1 MLIKKNTMKGKP
13 VITARNFLEYNH
25 QAENIP
31 ESFVI
36 TSKNVAFNLSRFYDI
51 RKAGRITQGR
61 IFTLTN
67 QGIKLGIACQESCG
81 APALAIIVEELVT
94 LGAKRFIFVGAAGA
108 LQPFLK
114 VGSTVLPEKS
124 VREEGTSFHYT
135 RPSKYA
141 VASEALNNVAERSL
155 RENGIEYHKG
165 VAWTTDALYRETKEK
180 VAGYRKEGVLC
191 VDMEASALFAVA
203 EYHKTDAVA
212 LLYITDSLA
221 TLEWKPY
228 FGSEAIEESRLLLLK
243 AAIDALCMSQ
253 SISFTIKPARQNIRG
268 LVLAAVLGIVRRIKC
283 LQKL

>member
-1 MLIKKNTMKGKP
+1 MVAKMRTQKGKP
-13 VITARNFLEYNH
+13 VITARKFLECSNR
-25 QAENIP
+25 IRSVP

-36 TSKNVAFNLSRFYDI
+36 TSKNVAFNLLRFYNI
-51 RKAGRITQGR
+51 RKAGHITYGY

-67 QGIKLGIACQESCG
+67 QGIKLGIACPESCG
-81 APALAIIVEELVT
+81 APALAIIVEELVA

-114 VGSTVLPEKS
+114 VGSAVLPEKS
-124 VREEGTSFHYT
+124 VREEGTSSHYAK
-135 RPSKYA
+135 PAKYS
-141 VASEALNNVAERSL
+141 VASEALNSVVEHSL
-155 RENGIEYHKG
+155 RDNGVEYHKG
-165 VAWTTDALYRETKEK
+165 TTWTTDAFYRETKEK
-180 VAGYRKEGVLC
+180 VADYRKEGVLC

-203 EYHKTDAVA
+203 EHHKTDATA
-212 LLYITDSLA
+212 LLYITDSLT

-228 FGSEAIEESRLLLLK
+228 FGSEAIEKSRLLLLK

-253 SISFTIKPARQNIRG
+253 NISFTIKPARQNIRG